1 MITSATILF
10 IATLLY
16 GLSNLLP
23 TGDTLPVTVEN
34 AFTWLVS
41 ASAPFNYILPIATVW
56 TVISIMIPILVAYFF
71 WNGIQWIINT
81 IRGN

>member
-1 MITSATILF
+1 MITSALILL
-10 IATLLY
+10 IASLLL

-23 TGDTLPVTVEN
+23 AGDTLPAGVEN

-41 ASAPFNYILPIATVW
+41 ASAPFDYILPITTIWIIVTV
-56 TVISIMIPILVAYFF
+56 MLPILVAYFF
-71 WNGIQWIINT
+71 WNGVQWIINM